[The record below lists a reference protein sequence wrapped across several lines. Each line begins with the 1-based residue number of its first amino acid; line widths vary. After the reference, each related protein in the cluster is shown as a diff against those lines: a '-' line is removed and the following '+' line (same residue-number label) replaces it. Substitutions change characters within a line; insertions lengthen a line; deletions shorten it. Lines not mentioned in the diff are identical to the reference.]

1 MVFTMFVI
9 RDWENQLWLGECPE
23 KFDSSD
29 ERFHD
34 GGDLAMHHPI
44 TWAFDLMDGFAGDYV
59 KVVDGD
65 RPGSDFIS
73 AYLKDE
79 KYASQF
85 EKDLREMGEDITV
98 RVINSWET

>member
-1 MVFTMFVI
+1 MALTMFVI

-23 KFDSSD
+23 EFDSSD
-29 ERFHD
+29 ERYHE
-34 GGDLAMHHPI
+34 GGDLEMHHPI
-44 TWAFDLMDGFAGDYV
+44 TWAFDKMDGFDVDYV
-59 KVVDGD
+59 EVIEGD
-65 RPGSDFIS
+65 VPGSDVIS
-73 AYLKDE
+73 AYLRDE